1 MEEIRTRYQQMKDSI
16 GSTFVFT
23 ELAKYCL
30 DRNMTSLALKLIE
43 LEPHLGRRCMVF
55 LLIFK
60 ARKDSQ
66 NVDKLLE
73 YAEQS
78 GESATVHYTLQSLR
92 KM

>member
-1 MEEIRTRYQQMKDSI
+1 M
-16 GSTFVFT
+16 
-23 ELAKYCL
+23 A
-30 DRNMTSLALKLIE
+30 NLALKLIE
-43 LEPHLGRRCMVF
+43 LEPHQGRRCMVF

-78 GESATVHYTLQSLR
+78 GESATVHITLQTLR
-92 KM
+92 KMSEWLPAESWLSLLPKKPILESHYIKILKS